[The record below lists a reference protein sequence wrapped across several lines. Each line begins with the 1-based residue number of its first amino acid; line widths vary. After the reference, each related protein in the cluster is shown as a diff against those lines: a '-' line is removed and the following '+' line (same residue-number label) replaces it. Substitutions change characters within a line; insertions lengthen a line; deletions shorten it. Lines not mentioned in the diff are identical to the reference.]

1 MELNE
6 LLKELKQEPK
16 LEKTA
21 AAKSSNTKNK
31 LLAALDDAIS
41 STEKTA
47 SVKDDVTPQLI
58 KMAEDLANSEAVGIQ
73 KEAEFYGAALA
84 DGFLTRLNQYATT
97 LSATGLN
104 KTAADAAWQEAF
116 QAGLD
121 AGYNDG
127 LVGFSK
133 TAAAVPPVM
142 DPMEKVAFDRGYQDT
157 MALLQ
162 TPGGHEKVAE
172 FVQGYNDAAQLLN
185 TPDGQEKVAEFV
197 QGYNDAA
204 QLLSTPDGQEKVAEF
219 VQGYNDAAQLLSTP
233 GGQEKVAEFVQGY
246 NDAAQLLSTPG
257 GHEKI
262 AEFVQGYTDGV
273 AMLNKLASA
282 VAQTA
287 YNQTVNLIS
296 RAVR

>member
-21 AAKSSNTKNK
+21 AAKSSSTKNK
-31 LLAALDDAIS
+31 LLAARDDAIS

-47 SVKDDVTPQLI
+47 SVKDADVTPQLI
-58 KMAEDLANSEAVGIQ
+58 KMAEDLANSEAAGIQ

-97 LSATGLN
+97 LSVTGLN

-121 AGYNDG
+121 AGYKDG
-127 LVGFSK
+127 LVGLSK
-133 TAAAVPPVM
+133 TAATVPPVI

-172 FVQGYNDAAQLLN
+172 FVQGYNDAAQLL
-185 TPDGQEKVAEFV
+185 
-197 QGYNDAA
+197 
-204 QLLSTPDGQEKVAEF
+204 STPEGQEKVAEF

-257 GHEKI
+257 GQEKV
-262 AEFVQGYTDGV
+262 AEFVQGYNDGV

>member
-6 LLKELKQEPK
+6 LLKELKQEPE

-21 AAKSSNTKNK
+21 ADKSSSTKNK
-31 LLAALDDAIS
+31 LLAALDDAIR

-47 SVKDDVTPQLI
+47 SVKGADVTPQLI

-121 AGYNDG
+121 AGYKDG

-133 TAAAVPPVM
+133 TAAAVPPVI
-142 DPMEKVAFDRGYQDT
+142 DPMEKVAFDRGYQDA

-172 FVQGYNDAAQLLN
+172 FVQGYNDAAQLL
-185 TPDGQEKVAEFV
+185 
-197 QGYNDAA
+197 
-204 QLLSTPDGQEKVAEF
+204 
-219 VQGYNDAAQLLSTP
+219 STP
-233 GGQEKVAEFVQGY
+233 GGQEKV
-246 NDAAQLLSTPG
+246 
-257 GHEKI
+257 

-296 RAVR
+296 RAVK